1 MAGLVDEV
9 KFKLTGGVL
18 ELEIDDSGI
27 QKTIEYSMREL
38 QRYICNTRFVTIPFT
53 SAIDMKPYHVS
64 DVRMVY
70 SADNEGGMN
79 GAQFSSVGDNT
90 DAAGIN
96 SIYANS
102 PIDPMMWS
110 AFYLGSDGQVSNYTN
125 YVNNYYAYAMTRK
138 ALNTADT
145 GRIAFNYNKADE
157 ILYIN
162 ALAKCGKVT
171 VEYVPRF
178 DNVEEITND
187 AWIDILVRYAV
198 ANLKITLGRVR
209 SRFTQSNALWSQDG
223 EQLLAEGN
231 AELTDLRTYL
241 DASASILR
249 PR

>member
-53 SAIDMKPYHVS
+53 SAIDMKPYHAS

-209 SRFTQSNALWSQDG
+209 SRFTQSNALWS
-223 EQLLAEGN
+223 
-231 AELTDLRTYL
+231 
-241 DASASILR
+241 
-249 PR
+249 

>member
-38 QRYICNTRFVTIPFT
+38 QRYISNTRFVTIPFT
-53 SAIDMKPYHVS
+53 SAIDMKPYHIS

-70 SADNEGGMN
+70 SADNDGGMN

-90 DAAGIN
+90 DAAGVN

-110 AFYLGSDGQVSNYTN
+110 AFYLGSNGQVSNYTN

-138 ALNTADT
+138 ALNIADT

-162 ALAKCGKVT
+162 ALAKCSKVT

-198 ANLKITLGRVR
+198 ANLKITLGRIR
-209 SRFTQSNALWSQDG
+209 SRFTQSNALWSSDG